1 MEEEEEEED
10 SCSSSSSSSCS
21 GSGSEGRASTKGAS
35 QEEDSG
41 CGGDVIGQDAGT
53 GGDSS
58 EKSEASCSP
67 VSRRQKRK
75 NRPRREDLSPASSP
89 HQPCRKNKPSFN
101 NKTTQKPQ
109 SKKHTPLYQYT
120 KLNISDSNLSALFRH
135 YLLSPEELLVLGYP
149 VESSIY
155 PSKAIIYKSPMS
167 SFFFNQPHPPGSN
180 DSFLTAS
187 SHFDVNAPEFIP
199 SSVGSSP
206 ELSYSEMKVEWKPHH
221 WPKPSDGTSSGGDS
235 DEQGEVPLK
244 TSFSNTSDIKN
255 LGESHSKLIIEDY
268 EEISFVSPDAS
279 QASLNH
285 SLRSDEKKCV
295 RCGRGFFMMT
305 DGEYLTQ
312 ERCLYHWGKLQRV
325 CRLPDEEDKAED
337 TDTVGMRMEYDCC
350 HGRRSARGCTT
361 GKLHVWYGVGAGVNG
376 PYDGFVRTRPRKTP
390 PPNGYFG
397 VYAVDCEMCFT
408 TLGLELAKISVVAA
422 DGRLVYNTLVRPE
435 AHVVDYNTRF
445 SGITARELAKATKT
459 LRDVQN
465 DLMGFINADT
475 ILIGHGLENDLRALK
490 LIHGTVVDTAV
501 VFPHYYGLPYRRSLR
516 SLVNCYLHRDIQ
528 KKSTGHDSLED
539 ARACLELML
548 WRIRKDF
555 RPYLG
560 N

>member
-1 MEEEEEEED
+1 MSAAEALDPGGGGVEDEEEEED
-10 SCSSSSSSSCS
+10 SCSSSSSS
-21 GSGSEGRASTKGAS
+21 GASTSSDALVKDTS
-35 QEEDSG
+35 HEDNTG
-41 CGGDVIGQDAGT
+41 PDAGT
-53 GGDSS
+53 GDSS
-58 EKSEASCSP
+58 EKSEPSSSP

-75 NRPRREDLSPASSP
+75 NRLRREDSSPASSP
-89 HQPCRKNKPSFN
+89 HQPSRKNKPTC
-101 NKTTQKPQ
+101 KPAQKLP
-109 SKKHTPLYQYT
+109 SKKHVPLYQYT
-120 KLNISDSNLSALFRH
+120 KLNISDSNLFALLRH

-180 DSFLTAS
+180 HSFLAAS
-187 SHFDVNAPEFIP
+187 THFDVNAPEFIP
-199 SSVGSSP
+199 SSKPS
-206 ELSYSEMKVEWKPHH
+206 LSYGEMKVEWKPRH
-221 WPKPSDGTSSGGDS
+221 WPQSSDGASSSGDS
-235 DEQGEVPLK
+235 DEHSEVITK
-244 TSFSNTSDIKN
+244 TYKNTSVTENSD
-255 LGESHSKLIIEDY
+255 ESGPTLIEDF
-268 EEISFVSPDAS
+268 EEVTYIDDPAIT

-325 CRLPDEEDKAED
+325 SHMPDDCEKGDDSDA
-337 TDTVGMRMEYDCC
+337 VGTRMEYDCC
-350 HGRRSARGCTT
+350 RGRRSARGCTT

-390 PPNGYFG
+390 PPNDFYG

-445 SGITARELAKATKT
+445 SGITARELTKATKT

-465 DLMGFINADT
+465 DLMGFINAHT

-501 VFPHYYGLPYRRSLR
+501 VFPHYYGLPYRRSLK
-516 SLVNCYLHRDIQ
+516 SLVNSYLHRDIQ